1 MIERLRNTLIR
12 VQRIAERDFSGVGL
26 IVHSHDAALPIFPL
40 RLNAAPPKTECVEQ
54 ALAAIAVSQS
64 DLHDGFHLL
73 STDWRITAVAQYF
86 SPPILVGAE
95 IDRSKNFGGRYL
107 AALFGSALPGVVLCG
122 VASNPFG
129 LAIFESGRE
138 VYFER
143 F

>member
-12 VQRIAERDFSGVGL
+12 VQGIAGRDFSGIGL
-26 IVHSHDAALPIFPL
+26 IVHRDDADLPLFPL
-40 RLNAAPPKTECVEQ
+40 RLNAAAPKTESVEQ
-54 ALAAIAVSQS
+54 TLAAISLTQS

-73 STDWRITAVAQYF
+73 STDWQITAIAQYF
-86 SPPILVGAE
+86 SPPILVDAE

-107 AALFGSALPGVVLCG
+107 AALFGSALPGVVLSG
-122 VASNPFG
+122 VASNSFG
-129 LAIFESGRE
+129 LAIFDSGRE